1 MCVNVVVEPE
11 SFMCSE
17 LLKCVQLCINACMD
31 LKLCLIYQA
40 IDVYIIVPYISMGGG
55 GGNIGVSDEI

>member
-1 MCVNVVVEPE
+1 MNVVVEPE

-17 LLKCVQLCINACMD
+17 L
-31 LKLCLIYQA
+31 A

-55 GGNIGVSDEI
+55 VILEY